1 MRGRKGRRGRKGV
14 GGAAPAVAPSPR
26 ASALR
31 VTRVLQE
38 EVAKGRNFFEEMA

>member
-26 ASALR
+26 ASARRVQSVLR
-31 VTRVLQE
+31 ELLQQ
-38 EVAKGRNFFEEMA
+38 G